1 MQQIKR
7 SLLVSIYH
15 CFKYIDTSYSTRIV
29 VVVSLQKWLS
39 LDACEA
45 MAEPAAL
52 QLHYE
57 GVYFWAA
64 KYYEKILMRQNFV
77 EFGRNEEF
85 YQ

>member
-15 CFKYIDTSYSTRIV
+15 CFIYIDISYSTRIV
-29 VVVSLQKWLS
+29 VVISLQKWLS

-45 MAEPAAL
+45 MAAPAIL

-57 GVYFWAA
+57 GVDFWAA
-64 KYYEKILMRQNFV
+64 KYYEKILMRQNFA